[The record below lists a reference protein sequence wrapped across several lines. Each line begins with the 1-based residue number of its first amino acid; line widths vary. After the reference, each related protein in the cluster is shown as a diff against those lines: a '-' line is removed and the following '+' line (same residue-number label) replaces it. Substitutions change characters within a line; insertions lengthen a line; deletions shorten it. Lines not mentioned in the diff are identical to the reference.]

1 VDFHTEQGQVVELE
15 TVSERDAV
23 VEDPFRVAVMTAV
36 WAVEIVP
43 AVAVKVAVV
52 EPGEITTEAGTVSS
66 AVLLDKVT
74 GRQPVGAGP
83 LKVTVQVLMALDVRV
98 WGEHLRLLMV
108 TVTAKLMVALT
119 ATPLAVAVTV
129 AVLLMEIVPAE
140 TGKLA
145 VLLPAV
151 TLTEAGVDN
160 TALLSESVTICPPV
174 GAALFRVTVQ
184 MLTPPDWSVAGLQ
197 VNPVGR
203 IVGKSLSEK
212 VAENPPRLA
221 VMVAVAAVATAEV
234 VTANAAVVLPAGTVT
249 EAGVA
254 TEALLSDRVTSAP
267 PAGAAPVKVTM
278 QVDAAPPVTEAG
290 LQLTED
296 TSTEAGTVT
305 TPPLAEVLMGMAA
318 GETADAFVTWIGRL
332 RFEPEERVK
341 IPVATTP
348 LDIVLTLAPL
358 NRQVYAP
365 FTPKQVKDLAA
376 LMALGPAVILIAM
389 KSAAE

>member
-1 VDFHTEQGQVVELE
+1 
-15 TVSERDAV
+15 
-23 VEDPFRVAVMTAV
+23 
-36 WAVEIVP
+36 VP

-318 GETADAFVTWIGRL
+318 GETADAFVT
-332 RFEPEERVK
+332 
-341 IPVATTP
+341 
-348 LDIVLTLAPL
+348 
-358 NRQVYAP
+358 
-365 FTPKQVKDLAA
+365 
-376 LMALGPAVILIAM
+376 
-389 KSAAE
+389 